1 MTKNIG
7 VNKLKHFVPEKVMFS
22 LYCTLILP
30 HVNYC
35 ILVWGNAAKKYL
47 NKIFKLQKKAL
58 RIVSDSNY
66 RSHSAPLFQKYNQLN
81 VFDIYNLE
89 LLTFMYKH
97 SINLLPTVFDSYF
110 TKQISSYNTR
120 NEDNYILTRIKTS
133 FALKSI
139 RNSGPSKWNSLQ
151 KEIRNAKSAK
161 TFRKHLKAERIL
173 HYE

>member
-1 MTKNIG
+1 
-7 VNKLKHFVPEKVMFS
+7 
-22 LYCTLILP
+22 
-30 HVNYC
+30 
-35 ILVWGNAAKKYL
+35 
-47 NKIFKLQKKAL
+47 
-58 RIVSDSNY
+58 
-66 RSHSAPLFQKYNQLN
+66 
-81 VFDIYNLE
+81 
-89 LLTFMYKH
+89 MYKH